1 MPKIAQVLMKQ
12 GFSVNAGAFSRMVP
26 KSNASQ
32 ETCADTLGAAIGNAQ
47 IATFRGETPI
57 W

>member
-12 GFSVNAGAFSRMVP
+12 GFSTKSNAFFRMVP

-32 ETCADTLGAAIGNAQ
+32 VTRADTLGVVIETAH
-47 IATFRGETPI
+47 TTTSRGETPI

>member
-1 MPKIAQVLMKQ
+1 MAKIAQVLAKQ
-12 GFSVNAGAFSRMVP
+12 GFFAESNAFSGMVP

-32 ETCADTLGAAIGNAQ
+32 ETYADTLGSAIESTGMT
-47 IATFRGETPI
+47 TFRGETPT

>member
-12 GFSVNAGAFSRMVP
+12 GFSANFGALSGMVP

-32 ETCADTLGAAIGNAQ
+32 ETCADTLGAATGSAQ
-47 IATFRGETPI
+47 TTTFRGETPI